1 MQLMVKRILRAP
13 LLVLLMALPACGSS
27 VSFTN
32 MQLGRSVNTDQTV
45 ANHTTTFGPNDTV
58 YVSVIASGSGSAEMR
73 VRWTYAGRVVGE
85 PTKQV
90 SLRGGGATEF
100 HLQNAGGFPPGEYA
114 VEAFLN
120 GQSVGTRTFRVELPR

>member
-1 MQLMVKRILRAP
+1 MKEVILGVT
-13 LLVLLMALPACGSS
+13 VLLLMIVLPGCGSS

-58 YVSVIASGSGSAEMR
+58 YVSLIASGSGSAEMR
-73 VRWTYAGRVVGE
+73 VRWTYAGQVVGE

-100 HLQNAGGFPPGEYA
+100 HMQNAGGFPPGEYA
-114 VEAFLN
+114 VEAFVN